1 MKNMTLANIA
11 AACDGTYIGSEE
23 AKNIE
28 IKGAVIDSRQV
39 EEGFLFIPIKGE
51 KVDGHKFIPNVFEQG
66 AAAVLSEMELENP
79 AGPYI
84 LVEST
89 PIALKAIAEF
99 YREQLD
105 IKFVGVA
112 GSVGKTSTKE
122 MVATVL
128 EQKYNVLKTA
138 GNFNNEVGLPLTI
151 LRIRD
156 EHEVAVVEMGISDF
170 GEMHRLA
177 KIAKPDI
184 CVMTNIGM
192 AHLENLKSRD
202 GILQAKS
209 EMFDYLKE
217 DGVIVLNGNDD
228 KLSTVAAI
236 PVWDGVEYG
245 SDTKATQTTSKGK
258 TVTPIRYMVADE
270 AGNFVSDTFEKVDN
284 YDETVMV
291 RGINVENRG
300 LEGMAFTLQFPE
312 EERQAL
318 VPIPGIHNV
327 YNACAGACVGRKL
340 GLTNDEIIAGIESAK
355 TIDGRTNLIKA
366 NDMIIIDDCYNANP
380 VSMKAAIDVLTMGN
394 GRKIAVLGDMGE
406 LGENEH
412 QLHAEVGMYVAE
424 KGIDVLFCA
433 GKLSA
438 DMANAAQEMNMIKM
452 AEGTAGYMQIY
463 YFEEKEALMNS
474 LLPFVKAGDTVLVKA
489 SHFMGYP
496 EIVNA
501 LGLSKEKYKQIV
513 NGQKVIERMF
523 GKK

>member
-1 MKNMTLANIA
+1 MKNMTLSNVA
-11 AACDGTYIGSEE
+11 AACGGTYIGPEE
-23 AKNIE
+23 SKNIE

-39 EEGFLFIPIKGE
+39 EKGFLFIPIKGE

-105 IKFVGVA
+105 IKFVGIA

-202 GILQAKS
+202 GILKAKS

-217 DGVIVLNGNDD
+217 DGIIVLNGNDD
-228 KLSTVAAI
+228 KLSTVGAI
-236 PVWDGVEYG
+236 PVWNDVE
-245 SDTKATQTTSKGK
+245 K

-270 AGNFVSDTFEKVDN
+270 EGNFPSDTFEKVDN

-300 LEGMAFTLQFPE
+300 LEGMAVTLQFPE

-433 GKLSA
+433 GALSA

-452 AEGTAGYMQIY
+452 AEGTAAYMQIY
-463 YFEEKEALMNS
+463 YFTDKEALMNA

>member
-1 MKNMTLANIA
+1 MKNLTLLNIA
-11 AACDGTYIGSEE
+11 TACGGTYIGAEE
-23 AKNIE
+23 AKSVE
-28 IKGAVIDSRQV
+28 IQGAVIDSRQV
-39 EEGFLFIPIKGE
+39 EEGYLFVAIKGE
-51 KVDGHKFIPNVFEQG
+51 KVDGHKFIPDVFAKG
-66 AAAVLSEMELENP
+66 AAAVLSEVELEDP

-89 PIALKAIAEF
+89 PEALKAVAEF

-105 IKFVGVA
+105 IKFVGIA

-122 MVATVL
+122 MIATVL

-151 LRIRD
+151 LRIRE

-170 GEMHRLA
+170 GEMYRLA

-202 GILQAKS
+202 GILKAKT
-209 EMFDYLKE
+209 EMFSFLKE

-228 KLSTVAAI
+228 KLSTIYEVVLGDVDAEGPAPEAI
-236 PVWDGVEYG
+236 
-245 SDTKATQTTSKGK
+245 
-258 TVTPIRYMVADE
+258 TPIRYMVADE
-270 AGNFVSDTFEKVDN
+270 AGNFISDTFETVDN
-284 YDETVMV
+284 YEETIFV
-291 RGINVENRG
+291 RGVNVENLG
-300 LEGMAFTLQFPE
+300 LEGMGVTLQFPE
-312 EERQAL
+312 EERQVV

-327 YNACAGACVGRKL
+327 YNACAGACVGLQL
-340 GLTNDEIIAGIESAK
+340 GLTTDEIIAGIQNAK
-355 TIDGRTNLIKA
+355 TIDGRTNIIKA
-366 NDMIIIDDCYNANP
+366 NDMIIVDDCYNANP
-380 VSMKAAIDVLTMGN
+380 VSMKAAIDVLSMGK

-406 LGENEH
+406 LGENER

-433 GKLSA
+433 GALSA
-438 DMANAAQEMNMIKM
+438 DMANAAQEMNMVKM
-452 AEGTAGYMQIY
+452 AEGSASYMQIY
-463 YFEEKEALMNS
+463 YFTDKETLMNG
-474 LLPFVKAGDTVLVKA
+474 LMPFVKSGDTVLVKA

-501 LGLSKEKYKQIV
+501 LTLSKEKYKQIV
-513 NGQKVIERMF
+513 NGQKVIEKMF
-523 GKK
+523 GKKK

>member
-1 MKNMTLANIA
+1 MKNMTLENIA
-11 AACDGTYIGSEE
+11 KACNGTYYGSDE
-23 AKNIE
+23 AKKVE

-39 EEGFLFIPIKGE
+39 EESFLFIPIKGE
-51 KVDGHKFIPNVFEQG
+51 KVDGHKFIPNVFERG
-66 AAAVLSEMELENP
+66 AAAVLSEVELEDP

-105 IKFVGVA
+105 IKFVGIA

-122 MVATVL
+122 MIATVL
-128 EQKYNVLKTA
+128 EQKYKVLKTA

-202 GILQAKS
+202 GILKAKS

-217 DGVIVLNGNDD
+217 DGIIVLNGNDD
-228 KLSTVAAI
+228 KLSTVTAV
-236 PVWDGVEYG
+236 PVADSE
-245 SDTKATQTTSKGK
+245 K
-258 TVTPIRYMVADE
+258 TVTPIRYMVEDE
-270 AGNFVSDTFEKVDN
+270 EGNFASDTFEKVDN
-284 YDETVMV
+284 YDETLLV
-291 RGINVENRG
+291 RGIHVENRG
-300 LEGMAFTLQFPE
+300 LEGMAFTLQFPD
-312 EERQAL
+312 EERNAL

-340 GLTNDEIIAGIESAK
+340 GLTNDEIVAGIESAK

-380 VSMKAAIDVLTMGN
+380 VSMKAAIDVLAMGK

-412 QLHAEVGMYVAE
+412 KLHAEVGMYVAE
-424 KGIDVLFCA
+424 CGIDVLFSA

-452 AEGTAGYMQIY
+452 AEGTAPYMQNY
-463 YFEEKEALMNS
+463 YFEEKEALMNA

-501 LGLSKEKYKQIV
+501 LSLSKEKYKQIV
-513 NGQKVIERMF
+513 NRQKVVEKMF

>member
-11 AACDGTYIGSEE
+11 SACGGTYIGPENH
-23 AKNIE
+23 KNTE
-28 IKGAVIDSRQV
+28 IQGAVIDSRQV

-51 KVDGHKFIPNVFEQG
+51 RVDGHKFIPNVFAQG
-66 AAAVLSEMELENP
+66 AAAVLSEVELENP

-89 PIALKAIAEF
+89 PVALKAIAEF

-105 IKFVGVA
+105 IRIVGIA

-122 MVATVL
+122 MVASVL
-128 EQKYNVLKTA
+128 EQKYCVLKTA

-151 LRIRD
+151 LRIRE

-202 GILQAKS
+202 GILKAKS
-209 EMFDYLKE
+209 EMFDFLKE

-228 KLSTVAAI
+228 KLSTVASV
-236 PVWDGVEYG
+236 PVN
-245 SDTKATQTTSKGK
+245 GK
-258 TVTPIRYMVADE
+258 TETGMTAGAGYDSAVKKAVTPIRYIVADQE
-270 AGNFVSDTFEKVDN
+270 GTFVSDTFEKVDN

-312 EERQAL
+312 EELQTL

-340 GLTNDEIIAGIESAK
+340 GLTNAQIVAGIESAK
-355 TIDGRTNLIKA
+355 TIDGRTNLIKV

-380 VSMKAAIDVLTMGN
+380 VSMRASLDVLAQGK

-406 LGENEH
+406 LGENE
-412 QLHAEVGMYVAE
+412 
-424 KGIDVLFCA
+424 
-433 GKLSA
+433 
-438 DMANAAQEMNMIKM
+438 
-452 AEGTAGYMQIY
+452 
-463 YFEEKEALMNS
+463 
-474 LLPFVKAGDTVLVKA
+474 
-489 SHFMGYP
+489 
-496 EIVNA
+496 
-501 LGLSKEKYKQIV
+501 
-513 NGQKVIERMF
+513 
-523 GKK
+523 